1 MLSQD
6 DCRRREKRMD
16 ETMAVDPVCTTEAAD
31 PTKARP
37 ATEASVLRKPGKSE
51 VLLAGLTALFLYT
64 ALLLRLPYR
73 SPLMNALL
81 SVIALGSFYFYLRW
95 RLDIRVPTPFI
106 CFLVFAL
113 VIDMIGNHFGLF
125 SRRVLLI
132 PYDTI
137 THFVSSALSLIP
149 VMWLLLTLI
158 ERYGFKLPLGFI
170 AFFSLTTTFSLGAYY
185 EITELMD
192 ERFFGGHRI
201 WTPRDT
207 VQDLAA
213 DLCGIIVATLL
224 YTLIIRNAG
233 SKKTRLASKANDE
246 L

>member
-1 MLSQD
+1 
-6 DCRRREKRMD
+6 
-16 ETMAVDPVCTTEAAD
+16 MAIDPPSTAEYVERAEGVPAR
-31 PTKARP
+31 KAPGLPRP
-37 ATEASVLRKPGKSE
+37 KKSE

-73 SPLMNALL
+73 TPLMNTLL
-81 SVIALGSFYFYLRW
+81 SAVALSAFYFYLRW
-95 RLDIRVPTPFI
+95 RLKILVPTAFI
-106 CFLVFAL
+106 GFLVFAL

-137 THFVSSALSLIP
+137 THFLSSALSLIP
-149 VMWLLLTLI
+149 VMWLLLTI
-158 ERYGFKLPLGFI
+158 IKRYGYKLPLGFI
-170 AFFSLTTTFSLGAYY
+170 AFFALTTTFSLGAYY
-185 EITELMD
+185 EITELID

-213 DLCGIIVATLL
+213 DLSGILVATIC
-224 YTLIIRNAG
+224 YTLIIRKRWRRENLDTG
-233 SKKTRLASKANDE
+233 QDQ
-246 L
+246 

>member
-1 MLSQD
+1 MN
-6 DCRRREKRMD
+6 
-16 ETMAVDPVCTTEAAD
+16 ETMAVDPVSTTECAGRIE
-31 PTKARP
+31 TKLEKVQRVP
-37 ATEASVLRKPGKSE
+37 HPGKGE
-51 VLLAGLTALFLYT
+51 VLLACLTALLLYT
-64 ALLLRLPYR
+64 GLLLRLPYR
-73 SPLMNALL
+73 TPWINTLFSTVAL
-81 SVIALGSFYFYLRW
+81 AAFYFYLRW
-95 RLDIRVPTPFI
+95 RLHIRVPSLWIF
-106 CFLVFAL
+106 CLVFAI

-125 SRRVLLI
+125 SQRIAFI

-158 ERYGFKLPLGFI
+158 QRYGYRLPLGFI

-185 EITELMD
+185 EITELID

-213 DLCGIIVATLL
+213 DLSGILVATVC
-224 YTLIIRNAG
+224 YTLIIRKRWQRENPDMVQE
-233 SKKTRLASKANDE
+233 R
-246 L
+246 